1 MLISKIEVQGDLLKI
16 FEFSVNDLKVLA
28 EIELNEDTQN
38 PRCLSV
44 TMKSE
49 RQHIKGTTL
58 LLVFPRF
65 ARVCLKSFLLIHR

>member
-1 MLISKIEVQGDLLKI
+1 MIISKIEVHGDLLKI

-38 PRCLSV
+38 PKCLSV

-58 LLVFPRF
+58 SLDFSRF
-65 ARVCLKSFLLIHR
+65 ARVC